1 MRLILKF
8 LKPPVTM
15 SLTQN
20 WLEKGLNLYICTNID
35 YIYFSNLFFS
45 LDFEDY
51 KILMPSHPLLSRCDV
66 INPKFGQE

>member
-1 MRLILKF
+1 
-8 LKPPVTM
+8 M

-51 KILMPSHPLLSRCDV
+51 KILMPSHPILSRCDV
-66 INPKFGQE
+66 LTQNLVKNSPNLYIMYKCL